1 MKSLLKDKKNEDISK
16 LFDDISH
23 QYDFLNHFLSFGVDK
38 HWRKKLIKMIRREG
52 SLSILDVA
60 TGTADL
66 AIYSSLYIPGSHI
79 TGIDI
84 SEKMLEVGRQ
94 KIMHL
99 NLKKQIELI
108 AIPAE
113 KLTFDDNSFD
123 VAMVAFGVRN
133 FECLE
138 CGLREMLRVIK
149 PGNKFFILEFSKP
162 KGPFGFVY
170 RFYFKYI
177 LPTMGRIVSKNKDAY
192 TYLHDSVLDFPQGDD
207 FIKIMESCGSVSTS
221 QKRLSGGIATIYI
234 GQKQKNN

>member
-1 MKSLLKDKKNEDISK
+1 MKSLLKEKKNEDIGK

-38 HWRKKLIKMIRREG
+38 HWRRKLIKMIRREG
-52 SLSILDVA
+52 AVTILDVA

-66 AIYSSLYIPGSHI
+66 AIYSSRYIAGSHI

-84 SEKMLEVGRQ
+84 SEKMLAVGRE
-94 KIMHL
+94 KILRM
-99 NLKKQIELI
+99 NLARHIDLVKGS
-108 AIPAE
+108 AE
-113 KLTFDDNSFD
+113 KLTFKDNTFD

-133 FECLE
+133 FESLDS
-138 CGLREMLRVIK
+138 GLKEMLRVIK

-162 KGPFGFVY
+162 QGPFGFIY
-170 RFYFKYI
+170 RFYFKYV
-177 LPTMGRIVSKNKDAY
+177 LPALGRMVSRNKDAY

-207 FIKIMESCGSVSTS
+207 FLKIMTNCGSIHNA

-234 GQKQKNN
+234 GQKQKIN